1 MSFPQRLVNSLLTG
15 AYLLFRRLYILP
27 RTEAMLQEVFPQET
41 IPSLDELGQNIGI
54 VHPGIFQ
61 FQCKASYILY
71 LFQLCT

>member
-15 AYLLFRRLYILP
+15 AYLVFRRLYILP

-54 VHPGIFQ
+54 VQEYFSVV
-61 FQCKASYILY
+61 SYILY
-71 LFQLCT
+71 LFQLCS

>member
-27 RTEAMLQEVFPQET
+27 RTEAMLQEVFPQEN

-54 VHPGIFQ
+54 VQEYFSVQPLNIF
-61 FQCKASYILY
+61 L
-71 LFQLCT
+71 QLCS

>member
-15 AYLLFRRLYILP
+15 AYLAFRRLYILP

-54 VHPGIFQ
+54 VQEYFSVV
-61 FQCKASYILY
+61 SYILH
-71 LFQLCT
+71 LFQLCS